1 MVVTGAGMSGL
12 SGVPVFRHSD
22 GSMSSEFLGYL
33 DNFNRAR
40 RQAGLC
46 EVRDWFEFSVPDMFA
61 RKPK

>member
-1 MVVTGAGMSGL
+1 ML
-12 SGVPVFRHSD
+12 SGVPMFRHSD

-33 DNFNRAR
+33 DSFNRAR

-46 EVRDWFEFSVPDMFA
+46 EVRDWFEFSVLDMLA